1 MTKQNLNGVTQLM
14 DRWSNGEQQ
23 AFDELVTVVYNELSR
38 KAHQLMMS
46 ERSGHML
53 QTSALVHEAYLCLKD
68 MEMIQWQGRSHF
80 FAVTA
85 GVMRRI
91 LVDQARARNALKRG
105 GDMQQVTLDENSVSE
120 RGQDVNVDMLALDEA
135 LKNLSKMDNLQAR
148 IVELRFFAGI
158 TVEET
163 AAVLGISAA
172 TVKRKWILAR
182 SQLYHQL
189 NTMAA

>member
-14 DRWSNGEQQ
+14 HRWSNGEQQ

-105 GDMQQVTLDENSVSE
+105 GDMRQVTLDENSVSE
-120 RGQDVNVDMLALDEA
+120 PSQDVNVDMLALDEA
-135 LKNLSKMDNLQAR
+135 LNNLSERDSLQAR
-148 IVELRFFAGI
+148 IVELRYFAGI

-163 AAVLGISAA
+163 AAVLGISPA
-172 TVKRKWILAR
+172 TVKRKWIMAR
-182 SQLYHQL
+182 SRLYQEL
-189 NTMAA
+189 NSMAA